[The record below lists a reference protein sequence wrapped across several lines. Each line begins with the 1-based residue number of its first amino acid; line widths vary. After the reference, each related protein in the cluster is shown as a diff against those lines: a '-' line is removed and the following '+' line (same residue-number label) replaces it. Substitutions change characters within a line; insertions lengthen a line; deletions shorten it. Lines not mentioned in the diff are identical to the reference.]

1 MFSIEEREREERR
14 MENRENRRELKCGRK
29 VKKKK
34 KKNRDQ
40 TTKYYRRKKCKGRR
54 CARVKSRCKKLP
66 LSFDVAKSSDW
77 SFHNIFDFTIVRDGS
92 AYIRYIRKLSELLYL
107 NYIYIYIKN
116 EVFLFQVTIPCEQD
130 RVRVAWHRYRLN
142 RETWRMKTGGREGLR
157 KKKEGGEV

>member
-1 MFSIEEREREERR
+1 MRKGSGKRGEWKIAKIEENLNADER
-14 MENRENRRELKCGRK
+14 L
-29 VKKKK
+29 KKK

-107 NYIYIYIKN
+107 NYIYIYKKRS
-116 EVFLFQVTIPCEQD
+116 FLIPSNDSMWTGSRACRVTPLSIE
-130 RVRVAWHRYRLN
+130 
-142 RETWRMKTGGREGLR
+142 
-157 KKKEGGEV
+157 